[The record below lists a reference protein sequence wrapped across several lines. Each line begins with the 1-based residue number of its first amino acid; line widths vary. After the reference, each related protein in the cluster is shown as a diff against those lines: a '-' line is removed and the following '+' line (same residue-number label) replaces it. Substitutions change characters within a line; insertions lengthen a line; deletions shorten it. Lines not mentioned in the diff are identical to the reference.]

1 GLALYAQWTPN
12 TNTVTFDANTGTGT
26 MASES
31 VTSGVATALTTDTFT
46 KTGYSFKGW
55 NTKADGTGTSYADGA
70 LITLTGGLAL
80 YAQWSGISIR
90 VVFNGLGGN
99 VIGRSAEN
107 WTFGSSSPP
116 ALSNASRDG
125 YVFGGWSLIAGSSTA
140 VQGGKWQPDGLVA
153 SVALY
158 AIWTSSQVA
167 VVFNSMGGS
176 LSPAQM
182 NYVVGGGSLT
192 LPSAGTKSGA
202 KFLGWSSSCTQSGQG
217 SFIAQV
223 GDSYVPPISCSS
235 PITFS
240 AMWSSGDVNDTLNFA
255 NADGSSSSVP
265 NLVAND
271 AATVNL
277 PSGLTLHAPTGA
289 SSFSGWASSEGA
301 TSATYSG
308 NAVISISSLVSSP
321 GGSATL
327 YAVWQSDSAPTM
339 NTTGLP
345 TSFAYGTQSTLPFT
359 WLPGSGVST
368 MSVSMSGTGLSAT
381 SASCTTSSTACSL
394 TSSDGS
400 YISYVGGPGANFSP
414 AHLTISSLTPPGT
427 YTFLIQVANDAG
439 SSSQSYTFTVASPNA
454 PTDVVA
460 ATDLTRAQAVN
471 LTWNPP
477 AQGSVLSYDI
487 QIYDVS
493 TGASTYSTIT
503 GLTPAQ
509 VGCTSASSGCALN
522 IGPSNYDRTGGLVAG
537 SGLAGGQT
545 FDFVV
550 IAIFDNHGTESSATS
565 NYTLPTSVAPS
576 DSTKGSTSLSS
587 STTST
592 STSSAAV
599 GGTTINVDATAK
611 GQGSVSVAVYPG
623 SPTTG
628 TYSMPSSSF
637 SFDVA
642 VSPSSSF
649 SAVSFVVCGMPNG
662 TLYWYNS
669 LNNTRTLVT
678 PAPVATGTA
687 GCYEVD
693 LSATSVPSISNQTLY
708 GSIFFANATS
718 STSSSGGGG
727 GGGGS
732 TTTSSGGGGST
743 SSTTAPDAP
752 SSVSAVPGDTLV
764 TVTWVAP
771 TSSAGSSA
779 VTGYTVT
786 SLPGGFTCT
795 VNDPSSTSCVV
806 PGLTNGTPYTFTVVA
821 NSSSGSSAS
830 GGPSNS
836 AVPFGLPG
844 PASDPS
850 GAPGSGTGSVTVSW
864 SLSTDPNGSPITG
877 YRVSSQPGGLS
888 CTAGPQDTSCVVN
901 GLVSGT
907 PYLFSIVAVNA
918 AGASSPV
925 TTTPVVVG
933 ASSKL
938 VAEPSYKV
946 KHLSLVVFPFAV
958 AKSALTPSM
967 DRQLNGF
974 AKKVKALGVTLI
986 LSVGFTDSQGNPAYN
1001 VALGRARAMAVAN
1014 YLRATLKK
1022 LGVKRPLHI
1031 VIRTRG
1037 ESAPV
1042 GSNASAVGRA
1052 ENRRVTITVEF

>member
-1 GLALYAQWTPN
+1 AQWTPN
-12 TNTVTFDANTGTGT
+12 TNTVTFNANTAAGT
-26 MASES
+26 MANES
-31 VTSGVATALTTDTFT
+31 FTSGTAKALTTNTFT
-46 KTGYSFKGW
+46 KTGYSFAGW
-55 NTKADGTGTSYADGA
+55 TAAADGTGTSYADGA
-70 LITLTGGLAL
+70 SITLTSGMSL
-80 YAQWSGISIR
+80 YAQWTGISIR

-99 VIGRSAEN
+99 VTGRSAEN

-116 ALSNASRDG
+116 AMSSASRDG

-140 VQGGKWQPDGLVA
+140 VQSGKWQPDGLVA

-158 AIWTSSQVA
+158 AIWTSSQVT
-167 VVFNSMGGS
+167 VIFNSMGGS
-176 LSPAQM
+176 LSPAQK
-182 NYVVGGGSLT
+182 NYVVGGDPLT

-223 GDSYVPPISCSS
+223 GDSYVPPISCTS

-240 AMWSSGDVNDTLNFA
+240 AMWSSGDVNDTLSFA
-255 NADGSSSSVP
+255 NADGSNSSVP

-271 AATVNL
+271 GASVNL
-277 PSGLTLHAPTGA
+277 PSGLTLQAPSGA
-289 SSFSGWASSEGA
+289 TSFSGWASSKGA

-345 TSFAYGTQSTLPFT
+345 TSFAYGVQSTLTFT

-368 MSVSMSGTGLSAT
+368 MSVSMSGTGLSKT
-381 SASCTTSSTACSL
+381 SASCNTPSTACSL

-400 YISYVGGPGANFSP
+400 YLSYVGGPGANFSP
-414 AHLTISSLTPPGT
+414 GHLKISSLTPPGT
-427 YTFLIQVANDAG
+427 YTFVIQVANDAG

-477 AQGSVLSYDI
+477 AQGSVLSYEI

-503 GLTPAQ
+503 GLTPAK
-509 VGCTSASSGCALN
+509 VGCTSASSGCSLN

-550 IAIFDNHGTESSATS
+550 IAIFDNNGTESSATS

-576 DSTKGSTSLSS
+576 GSTKGSTSLSS

-592 STSSAAV
+592 SKSSAAV

-623 SPTTG
+623 SPTAG
-628 TYSMPSSSF
+628 TYSIPSSSF

-662 TLYWYNS
+662 TIYWYNS

-693 LSATSVPSISNQTLY
+693 LSATSVPSINDQTLY
-708 GSIFFANATS
+708 GSIFFANATAS
-718 STSSSGGGG
+718 TTTSSGG

-743 SSTTAPDAP
+743 SSTTAPNAP

-764 TVTWVAP
+764 TVTWAVP
-771 TSSAGSSA
+771 TASAGSSA
-779 VTGYTVT
+779 ITGYTAT

-821 NSSSGSSAS
+821 NSTAGPSAS

-836 AVPFGLPG
+836 AVPFGPPG
-844 PASDPS
+844 PASNPS
-850 GAPGSGTGSVTVSW
+850 GALGGGTGSVTVSW

-888 CTAGPQDTSCVVN
+888 CTAGPQATSCVVS

-907 PYLFSIVAVNA
+907 PYLFSIVALNA

-925 TTTPVVVG
+925 TTTPVVVR
-933 ASSKL
+933 ASSK
-938 VAEPSYKV
+938 PKHKV
-946 KHLSLVVFPFAV
+946 KHLSLVVYPFAV
-958 AKSALTPSM
+958 NKSALTPSM
-967 DRQLNGF
+967 DRQLNRF
-974 AKKVKALGVTLI
+974 AKKVKTFGVTLI
-986 LSVGFTDSQGNPAYN
+986 LSVGFTDSQGNPALN
-1001 VALGRARAMAVAN
+1001 VALGRARAMTVAT
-1014 YLRATLKK
+1014 YLRVKLKK
-1022 LGVKRPLHI
+1022 LGVRRPPHI

-1037 ESAPV
+1037 EAAPV
-1042 GSNASAVGRA
+1042 GSNASVVGRA
-1052 ENRRVTITVEF
+1052 ENRRVTITVTF